1 MKRLSGTDALFL
13 STETPAWHQ
22 HVGGLT
28 ILDPSE
34 SERFSFEEL
43 KKTTL
48 ERLPAVPKF
57 TWKLKEVPLHLDRA
71 VWVEDKDF
79 DIDRHLRRIAVPSPG
94 GRREVGELVGMLMS
108 YQLDRRRPL
117 WEMWF
122 VEGVAGDQ
130 VAMIMKYHHC
140 LMDGMSG
147 AGLAEQLLDLEPDPR
162 PARSCRA
169 KAPALSPPT
178 SSWWPARWSPP
189 SRPPASSRS
198 TPSAPRSEG

>member
-1 MKRLSGTDALFL
+1 MHCSCPPRPLRGTNTWAGSRS
-13 STETPAWHQ
+13 STP
-22 HVGGLT
+22 G
-28 ILDPSE
+28 E

-117 WEMWF
+117 WEMWY
-122 VEGVAGDQ
+122 VEGVAGGQ

-147 AGLAEQLLDLEPDPR
+147 AGLAEQLLDLEPDP
-162 PARSCRA
+162 
-169 KAPALSPPT
+169 APREIVGPEEAPVPTSRPT
-178 SSWWPARWSPP
+178 SSSSPARWSPP
-189 SRPPASSRS
+189 SRPPASWRS
-198 TPSAPRSEG
+198 TPSAPPNEG